1 MAGLFVIGVLMV
13 YGKYIALALAII
25 CIVYGFLSN

>member
-13 YGKYIALALAII
+13 YGKYILLTLAII
-25 CIVYGFLSN
+25 CILYGYFSN